1 MREDPMTVETTTDH
15 ATLDAI
21 VADLNA
27 HAGEWVALPFDEKVA
42 LLERLRP
49 RIMAEAD
56 AMVRETQRAKGIDAS
71 SSWGAEDWITGPWA
85 FLQGTTAL
93 LTTLHR
99 VQKGA
104 PPVETTKTRTRTGGQ
119 TVVSIFPATP
129 QDSLL
134 LSGYG
139 AEVWMMPGVSR
150 QAAVQGAAAMYR
162 GEGYADP
169 GVALVLGAGNVGTIT
184 TLDILHMLYTEGSVC
199 VVKMNPVNDYLSPH
213 FAEIFAEFIE
223 RGWLRFVHGGPDV
236 GGYLAHHEG
245 VHAVH
250 MTGSAAT
257 HDANVWGV
265 GPAAEARRAS
275 GERLL
280 VKPITSELGGVS
292 PMIVVGGEWTN
303 SDLQFQAEHLVTSK
317 LNNAGHNCIA
327 TQVIVVPES
336 WPQADALLDRVRAVI
351 AALPPR
357 PQYYPRAA
365 AKVAAAV
372 DGHAS
377 AEHLGRGDLCTLVP
391 DLSVQGAE
399 SLVNDE
405 VFAGAMGV
413 VRLPGTTTADYL
425 RNAVAFAND
434 VLPGTLGAS
443 IVIDPATA
451 KRDKAA
457 LDTAI
462 ADLRYGSIGINAWTG
477 LNFLLG
483 YTPWGAFPGHTEE
496 EIGSGIG
503 FVHNAFLL
511 QDVQKGVAWMPF
523 RPLHRS
529 ALSGQLHM
537 SPKPPFFVT
546 NKTGATTARRL
557 SEYLATGNHVGLV
570 GIFASA
576 LRG

>member
-1 MREDPMTVETTTDH
+1 MTVETSTDH

-27 HAGEWVALPFDEKVA
+27 HAGEWVALPLAEKVA
-42 LLERLRP
+42 MLERLRP

-56 AMVRETQRAKGIDAS
+56 AMVRETQKAKGIDAS
-71 SSWGAEDWITGPWA
+71 TLWGAEDWLTGPWA
-85 FLQGTTAL
+85 FLQGVTAL
-93 LTTLHR
+93 LTTLNR
-99 VQKGA
+99 VQKGV
-104 PPVETTKTRTRTGGQ
+104 PPVETKKTRSRVGGQ
-119 TVVSIFPATP
+119 TVVQVFPATP

-150 QAAVQGAAAMYR
+150 QAAVTGAAAMYR
-162 GEGYADP
+162 GQGYADP

-213 FAEIFAEFIE
+213 FAEIFAEFID

-236 GGYLAHHEG
+236 GGYLAHHDG
-245 VHAVH
+245 VHAIH

-257 HDANVWGV
+257 HDAIVWGV
-265 GPAAEARRAS
+265 GAEAEARRSS

-280 VKPITSELGGVS
+280 AKPITSELGGVS
-292 PMIVVGGEWTN
+292 PMIVVGGDW
-303 SDLQFQAEHLVTSK
+303 SDADLQFQAEHLVTSK

-327 TQVIVVPES
+327 TQVIVLPES
-336 WPQADALLDRVRAVI
+336 WTQADALLDKVRSVI

-357 PQYYPRAA
+357 AQYYPRAA
-365 AKVAAAV
+365 DKVAAAV
-372 DGHAS
+372 QGHES
-377 AEHLGRGDLCTLVP
+377 AEHLGRGDLCALVP
-391 DLSVQGAE
+391 DLSAQGVE

-413 VRLPGTTTADYL
+413 VRLPGATTAAYL
-425 RNAVAFAND
+425 ANAVAFAND

-511 QDVQKGVAWMPF
+511 QGVQKGVAWMPF
-523 RPLHRS
+523 RPLHRA
-529 ALSGQLHM
+529 ALNGQLHM

-557 SEYLATGNHVGLV
+557 SAYLATGNHLGLA

>member
-1 MREDPMTVETTTDH
+1 MTVETTTDH

-21 VADLNA
+21 VADLNE
-27 HAGEWVALPFDEKVA
+27 HAGEWVALPFPEKVA

-49 RIMAEAD
+49 RILAEAD
-56 AMVRETQRAKGIDAS
+56 AMVRETQRAKGIDPS
-71 SSWGAEDWITGPWA
+71 TSWGAEDWITGPWA
-85 FLQGTTAL
+85 FLQGVTAL

-99 VQKGA
+99 VQKGEL
-104 PPVETTKTRTRTGGQ
+104 PVPTKRTRTRAGGQ
-119 TVVSIFPATP
+119 TVVDIFPATST
-129 QDSLL
+129 DSLL

-150 QAAVQGAAAMYR
+150 QEAVAGAASMYR
-162 GEGYADP
+162 GKGYADP

-213 FAEIFAEFIE
+213 FAEIFAEFVD
-223 RGWLRFVHGGPDV
+223 RGWLKFVHGGPEV
-236 GGYLAHHEG
+236 GGYLAHHDD
-245 VHAVH
+245 VHAIH

-257 HDANVWGV
+257 HDAIVWGV
-265 GPAAEARRAS
+265 GPEAEERRRT
-275 GERLL
+275 GERKLT
-280 VKPITSELGGVS
+280 KPISSELGGVS
-292 PMIVVGGEWTN
+292 PMIVVGGEWTDA
-303 SDLQFQAEHLVTSK
+303 DLQFQAEHLVTSK

-336 WPQADALLDRVRAVI
+336 WAQADALLDRVRAVI
-351 AALPPR
+351 ASLPPR

-365 AKVAAAV
+365 DKVGAAIA
-372 DGHAS
+372 GHDS
-377 AEHLGRGDLCTLVP
+377 AEQLGRGDLCALVP
-391 DLSVQGAE
+391 DLSAQGVE
-399 SLVNDE
+399 SLINDE

-413 VRLPGTTTADYL
+413 VRLPGSTTADYL

-443 IVIDPATA
+443 VVVDSATA
-451 KRDKAA
+451 KRDKVA

-511 QDVQKGVAWMPF
+511 RDVQKGVAWMPF

-529 ALSGQLHM
+529 VLSGQLHM

-546 NKTGATTARRL
+546 NKTGATTAKRL

>member
-1 MREDPMTVETTTDH
+1 
-15 ATLDAI
+15 
-21 VADLNA
+21 
-27 HAGEWVALPFDEKVA
+27 
-42 LLERLRP
+42 
-49 RIMAEAD
+49 
-56 AMVRETQRAKGIDAS
+56 
-71 SSWGAEDWITGPWA
+71 
-85 FLQGTTAL
+85 
-93 LTTLHR
+93 
-99 VQKGA
+99 
-104 PPVETTKTRTRTGGQ
+104 
-119 TVVSIFPATP
+119 
-129 QDSLL
+129 
-134 LSGYG
+134 
-139 AEVWMMPGVSR
+139 MMPGVSR
-150 QAAVQGAAAMYR
+150 QAAVTGAAAMYR
-162 GEGYADP
+162 GQGYADP

-213 FAEIFAEFIE
+213 FAEIFAEFID

-245 VHAVH
+245 VHAIH

-257 HDANVWGV
+257 HDAIVWGV
-265 GPAAEARRAS
+265 GPEAEARRAS

-280 VKPITSELGGVS
+280 AKPITSELGGVS
-292 PMIVVGGEWTN
+292 PMIVVGGEW
-303 SDLQFQAEHLVTSK
+303 SDADLQFQAEHLVTSK

-327 TQVIVVPES
+327 TQVDRGARVVAAGRRAARPRARRHRGA
-336 WPQADALLDRVRAVI
+336 ADASAVLPARSRQGGCRRRGSRVGRA
-351 AALPPR
+351 PR
-357 PQYYPRAA
+357 PRATSAPSCPTSRPRASR
-365 AKVAAAV
+365 
-372 DGHAS
+372 AS
-377 AEHLGRGDLCTLVP
+377 STTR
-391 DLSVQGAE
+391 S
-399 SLVNDE
+399 SLARWASCA
-405 VFAGAMGV
+405 FP
-413 VRLPGTTTADYL
+413 VRRPRTFLT
-425 RNAVAFAND
+425 NAVAFAND
-434 VLPGTLGAS
+434 VLPGDLGAS

-462 ADLRYGSIGINAWTG
+462 ADLRYGSIGVNAWTG

-557 SEYLATGNHVGLV
+557 SDYLATGNHVGLV

>member
-1 MREDPMTVETTTDH
+1 MTVESTTDH

-27 HAGEWVALPFDEKVA
+27 HAAEWVQLPFPEKVA
-42 LLERLRP
+42 MLERLRP
-49 RIMAEAD
+49 RIMSEAD

-71 SSWGAEDWITGPWA
+71 TVWGAEDWITGPWA
-85 FLQGTTAL
+85 FLQGVTSL
-93 LTTLHR
+93 LTTLRR
-99 VQKGA
+99 VQKGE
-104 PPVETTKTRTRTGGQ
+104 PPVATKKTRTRAGGQ
-119 TVVSIFPATP
+119 TVVDIFPATA

-150 QAAVQGAAAMYR
+150 QDAVNGAAAMYR
-162 GEGYADP
+162 GKGYADP

-213 FAEIFAEFIE
+213 FAEIFAEYID
-223 RGWLRFVHGGPDV
+223 RGWLTFVHGGPEV
-236 GGYLAHHEG
+236 GGYLAHHDG
-245 VHAVH
+245 VHAIH

-257 HDANVWGV
+257 HDAIVWGV
-265 GPAAEARRAS
+265 GPEATERRRT

-280 VKPITSELGGVS
+280 AKPITSELGGVS
-292 PMIVVGGEWTN
+292 PMIVVGGDWSEA
-303 SDLQFQAEHLVTSK
+303 DLQFQAEHLATSK
-317 LNNAGHNCIA
+317 LNNAGHNCVA

-336 WPQADALLDRVRAVI
+336 WSQADALLDKVRAVI
-351 AALPPR
+351 AGLPPR
-357 PQYYPRAA
+357 PQYYPRSA
-365 AKVAAAV
+365 AKVDAAV
-372 DGHAS
+372 AGHES
-377 AEHLGRGDLCTLVP
+377 VEHLGRGDLCALVP
-391 DLSVQGAE
+391 DLSTHGVE
-399 SLVNDE
+399 SLINHE

-413 VRLPGTTTADYL
+413 VRLPGSTTADYL
-425 RNAVAFAND
+425 AHAVAFAND
-434 VLPGTLGAS
+434 MLPGTLGAS

-451 KRDKAA
+451 KRDGAA
-457 LDTAI
+457 LDRAI
-462 ADLRYGSIGINAWTG
+462 ADLRYGSVGVNAWTG

-523 RPLHRS
+523 RPLHRA
-529 ALSGQLHM
+529 ALNGQLHM

-557 SEYLATGNHVGLV
+557 SDYLATGNHLGLV
-570 GIFASA
+570 GIFAAA

>member
-1 MREDPMTVETTTDH
+1 MTVETTTDH

-21 VADLNA
+21 VADLNK
-27 HAGEWVALPFDEKVA
+27 HAGEWVALPFPEKVA
-42 LLERLRP
+42 MLERLRP
-49 RIMAEAD
+49 RILAEAD
-56 AMVRETQRAKGIDAS
+56 ALVRETQRAKGIDPS
-71 SSWGAEDWITGPWA
+71 TSWGAEDWITGPWA
-85 FLQGTTAL
+85 FLQGVTAL

-99 VQKGA
+99 VQKGDL
-104 PPVETTKTRTRTGGQ
+104 PVPATKTRTRAGGQ
-119 TVVSIFPATP
+119 TVVDIFPATP
-129 QDSLL
+129 TDSLL

-150 QAAVQGAAAMYR
+150 QDAVSGAASMYR
-162 GEGYADP
+162 GKGYADP

-213 FAEIFAEFIE
+213 FAEIFAEFVE

-236 GGYLAHHEG
+236 GGYLAHHDG
-245 VHAVH
+245 VHAIH
-250 MTGSAAT
+250 MTGSATT
-257 HDANVWGV
+257 HDAIVWGV
-265 GPAAEARRAS
+265 GEEAAERRRS
-275 GERLL
+275 GQRLL
-280 VKPITSELGGVS
+280 SKPITSELGGVS
-292 PMIVVGGEWTN
+292 PMIVVGGEW
-303 SDLQFQAEHLVTSK
+303 SDADLQFQAEHLVTSK

-327 TQVIVVPES
+327 TQVIVVPEAWS
-336 WPQADALLDRVRAVI
+336 QAEALLDRVRAVI

-365 AKVAAAV
+365 DKVGAAV
-372 DGHAS
+372 AGHDS
-377 AEHLGRGDLCTLVP
+377 VERLGRGDLCALVP
-391 DLSVQGAE
+391 DLSAQGVE
-399 SLVNDE
+399 SLINDE

-413 VRLPGTTTADYL
+413 VRLPGATTADYL

-443 IVIDPATA
+443 VIVDPATA

-457 LDTAI
+457 LDIAI

-503 FVHNAFLL
+503 LVHNAFLL

-546 NKTGATTARRL
+546 NRTGATTAKRL
-557 SEYLATGNHVGLV
+557 SAYLATGNHVGLV

>member
-1 MREDPMTVETTTDH
+1 MTVETTTDH

-21 VADLNA
+21 VADLNS
-27 HAGEWVALPFDEKVA
+27 HAGEWVALPLAEKVA
-42 LLERLRP
+42 MLERLRP

-71 SSWGAEDWITGPWA
+71 TSWGAEDWLTGPWA
-85 FLQGTTAL
+85 FLQGVTAL
-93 LTTLHR
+93 LTTLNR
-99 VQKGA
+99 VQKGV
-104 PPVETTKTRTRTGGQ
+104 PPVDTKKTRSRVGGQ
-119 TVVSIFPATP
+119 TVVQVFPATP

-150 QAAVQGAAAMYR
+150 QAAVTGAAAMYR
-162 GEGYADP
+162 GQGYADP

-213 FAEIFAEFIE
+213 FAEIFAEFID

-236 GGYLAHHEG
+236 GGYLAHHDG
-245 VHAVH
+245 VHAIH

-257 HDANVWGV
+257 HDAIVWGV
-265 GPAAEARRAS
+265 GAEAEARRSS

-280 VKPITSELGGVS
+280 AKPITSELGGVS
-292 PMIVVGGEWTN
+292 PMIVVGGDWTDA
-303 SDLQFQAEHLVTSK
+303 DLQFQAEHLVTSK

-327 TQVIVVPES
+327 TQVIVLPES
-336 WPQADALLDRVRAVI
+336 WTQADALLDKVRSVI

-357 PQYYPRAA
+357 AQYYPRAA
-365 AKVAAAV
+365 DKVAAAV
-372 DGHAS
+372 QGHES
-377 AEHLGRGDLCTLVP
+377 AEHLGRGDLCAFVP
-391 DLSVQGAE
+391 DLSAQGVE

-413 VRLPGTTTADYL
+413 VRLPGATTAAYL
-425 RNAVAFAND
+425 ANAVAFAND

-483 YTPWGAFPGHTEE
+483 YAPWGAFPGHTEE

-511 QDVQKGVAWMPF
+511 QGVQKGIAWMPF
-523 RPLHRS
+523 RPLHRA
-529 ALSGQLHM
+529 ALNGQLHM

-557 SEYLATGNHVGLV
+557 SAYLATGNHLGLA

>member
-1 MREDPMTVETTTDH
+1 VDD
-15 ATLDAI
+15 
-21 VADLNA
+21 
-27 HAGEWVALPFDEKVA
+27 
-42 LLERLRP
+42 
-49 RIMAEAD
+49 
-56 AMVRETQRAKGIDAS
+56 
-71 SSWGAEDWITGPWA
+71 
-85 FLQGTTAL
+85 
-93 LTTLHR
+93 
-99 VQKGA
+99 
-104 PPVETTKTRTRTGGQ
+104 
-119 TVVSIFPATP
+119 IFPATAT
-129 QDSLL
+129 DSLL

-150 QAAVQGAAAMYR
+150 QDAVSGAASMYR
-162 GEGYADP
+162 GKGYADP

-213 FAEIFAEFIE
+213 FAEIFAEFVE

-236 GGYLAHHEG
+236 GGYLAHHDG
-245 VHAVH
+245 VHAIH

-257 HDANVWGV
+257 HDAIVWGV
-265 GPAAEARRAS
+265 GEEAAERRRS

-280 VKPITSELGGVS
+280 SKPITSELGGVS
-292 PMIVVGGEWTN
+292 PMIVVGGEWTDA
-303 SDLQFQAEHLVTSK
+303 DLQFQAEHLVTSK

-327 TQVIVVPES
+327 TQVIVVPEAWS
-336 WPQADALLDRVRAVI
+336 QAEALLDRVRAVI

-365 AKVAAAV
+365 DKVGAAV
-372 DGHAS
+372 AGHDS
-377 AEHLGRGDLCTLVP
+377 VERLGQGDLCALVP
-391 DLSVQGAE
+391 DLSAQGVE
-399 SLVNDE
+399 SLINDE

-413 VRLPGTTTADYL
+413 VRLPGATTADYL

-443 IVIDPATA
+443 VIVDPATA
-451 KRDKAA
+451 RRDKVA

-503 FVHNAFLL
+503 IVHNAFLL

-546 NKTGATTARRL
+546 NRTGATTAKRL
-557 SEYLATGNHVGLV
+557 SAYLATGNHVGLV

>member
-1 MREDPMTVETTTDH
+1 MTVETTTDH

-27 HAGEWVALPFDEKVA
+27 HAGEWVALPFPEKVA
-42 LLERLRP
+42 MLERLRP
-49 RIMAEAD
+49 RILAEAD
-56 AMVRETQRAKGIDAS
+56 AMVRETQRAKGIDPS
-71 SSWGAEDWITGPWA
+71 TSWGAEDWMSGPWA
-85 FLQGTTAL
+85 FLQGVTAL

-99 VQKGA
+99 VQKGEL
-104 PPVETTKTRTRTGGQ
+104 PVPTKKTRTRAGGQ
-119 TVVSIFPATP
+119 TVVDIFPATAT
-129 QDSLL
+129 DSLL

-139 AEVWMMPGVSR
+139 AEVWMMPGVTR
-150 QAAVQGAAAMYR
+150 QDAVTGAAAMYR
-162 GEGYADP
+162 GKGYADP

-213 FAEIFAEFIE
+213 FAEVFAEYVD

-245 VHAVH
+245 VHAIH

-257 HDANVWGV
+257 HDAIVWGV
-265 GPAAEARRAS
+265 GPEAQERRRT

-280 VKPITSELGGVS
+280 SKPITSELGGVS
-292 PMIVVGGEWTN
+292 PMIVVGGEWTDA
-303 SDLQFQAEHLVTSK
+303 DLQFQAEHLVTSK

-327 TQVIVVPES
+327 TQVVVVPETWS
-336 WPQADALLDRVRAVI
+336 QADALLDRVRAVI

-365 AKVAAAV
+365 DKVGAAIA
-372 DGHAS
+372 GHDS
-377 AEHLGRGDLCTLVP
+377 AEHLGQGDLCALVP
-391 DLSVQGAE
+391 DLSAQGVE
-399 SLVNDE
+399 SLINDE

-413 VRLPGTTTADYL
+413 VRLPGATTADYL

-443 IVIDPATA
+443 IVIDPAPA
-451 KRDKAA
+451 KSEKAA

-462 ADLRYGSIGINAWTG
+462 ADLRYGSIGVNAWTG

-546 NKTGATTARRL
+546 NKTGATTAKRL

>member
-1 MREDPMTVETTTDH
+1 
-15 ATLDAI
+15 
-21 VADLNA
+21 
-27 HAGEWVALPFDEKVA
+27 
-42 LLERLRP
+42 
-49 RIMAEAD
+49 
-56 AMVRETQRAKGIDAS
+56 
-71 SSWGAEDWITGPWA
+71 
-85 FLQGTTAL
+85 
-93 LTTLHR
+93 
-99 VQKGA
+99 
-104 PPVETTKTRTRTGGQ
+104 
-119 TVVSIFPATP
+119 
-129 QDSLL
+129 
-134 LSGYG
+134 
-139 AEVWMMPGVSR
+139 
-150 QAAVQGAAAMYR
+150 MYR
-162 GEGYADP
+162 GQGYADP

-213 FAEIFAEFIE
+213 FAEIFAEFVD

-236 GGYLAHHEG
+236 GGYLAHHDG
-245 VHAVH
+245 VHAIH

-257 HDANVWGV
+257 HDAIVWGV
-265 GPAAEARRAS
+265 GAEAEARRSS

-280 VKPITSELGGVS
+280 AKPITSELGGVS
-292 PMIVVGGEWTN
+292 PMIVVGGDW
-303 SDLQFQAEHLVTSK
+303 SDADLQFQAEHLVTSK

-327 TQVIVVPES
+327 TQVIVLPES
-336 WPQADALLDRVRAVI
+336 WTQADALLDKVRAVI

-365 AKVAAAV
+365 DKVAAAV
-372 DGHAS
+372 GGHES
-377 AEHLGRGDLCTLVP
+377 AEHLGRGDLCALVP
-391 DLSVQGAE
+391 DLSTQGVE

-413 VRLPGTTTADYL
+413 VRLPGATTAAYL
-425 RNAVAFAND
+425 ANAVAFAND

-451 KRDKAA
+451 KRDEAA

-496 EIGSGIG
+496 QIGSGIG

-511 QDVQKGVAWMPF
+511 QGVQKGVAWMPF
-523 RPLHRS
+523 RPLHR
-529 ALSGQLHM
+529 AVLNGQFHM

-557 SEYLATGNHVGLV
+557 SAYLATGNHLGLA